1 MIPHISELTGQYRSS
16 LAKSLISLD
25 PLLNIM
31 RIIGHWTG
39 IMLNVRET
47 PPLRQIRGGT
57 NVNVPPTPT
66 QKKNYK
72 FPHNGVITL

>member
-1 MIPHISELTGQYRSS
+1 MIPHISEFTGQYRSS

-47 PPLRQIRGGT
+47 PPFARSA
-57 NVNVPPTPT
+57 
-66 QKKNYK
+66 
-72 FPHNGVITL
+72 GVQM